1 MKQTTQATEIKKK
14 IEDLVTGRTRVEH
27 IFFYEGTYKQI
38 EGDQLTEIT
47 PEQATGYMLAG
58 SRLYYVSQDLR
69 KWNDQQGAFV
79 GQEAQHPHLPEVPE
93 GADVLKVHTTFPP
106 ENYART
112 FLFHRKHEQKTETAG

>member
-1 MKQTTQATEIKKK
+1 MKQNKDLKNRI
-14 IEDLVTGRTRVEH
+14 IDLVAGKVRPDQ
-27 IFFYEGTYKQI
+27 IFYYSGTYRSI

-58 SRLYYVSQDLR
+58 SRLYYIAEDRR

-79 GQEAQHPHLPEVPE
+79 GEAAQHPPLPEVPE